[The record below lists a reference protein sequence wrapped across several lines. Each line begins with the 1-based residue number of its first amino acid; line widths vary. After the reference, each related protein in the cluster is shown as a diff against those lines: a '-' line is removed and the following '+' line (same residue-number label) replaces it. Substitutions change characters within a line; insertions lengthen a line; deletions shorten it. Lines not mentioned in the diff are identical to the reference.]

1 MRAPSSPSFSKSG
14 RALDSPSARSPQL
27 LSAGGGGGSGTGSGD
42 DRAPFSPKR
51 ECSASQWTNSRTAR
65 WLSQPPPASFPFSD
79 ATRDPHAPAPLRP
92 RRKGDGSQAV
102 CPAKGTSVS
111 DWLLERLKPESRGR
125 RAKFAPKGLLG
136 YPCCGHRARTPGFNR
151 PWSPGQRQT
160 PGRSW
165 RVFARRGERVPSR
178 APPEP
183 QRLPPQLPASCA
195 RPSGPE
201 VTSKHL
207 DRQLGAQEAPAQ
219 PRGPE
224 EGEKRGGRGY
234 QASVSSNSAGRA
246 LARPGAP
253 WLSLAAPAPALG
265 SQPAAPSGP
274 RLPWAPKRRR
284 AGAAGQDT
292 ALLAPGAAGAP
303 GRPQNRE
310 KWGGHPDPDTRNP
323 GQPVPGLQAP
333 ERLPDPDPGAQAGLS
348 QEQRGVRFIRNTEE
362 SAASAQLGTHA
373 PARPHAPR
381 RWPGRSPES

>member
-1 MRAPSSPSFSKSG
+1 M
-14 RALDSPSARSPQL
+14 
-27 LSAGGGGGSGTGSGD
+27 
-42 DRAPFSPKR
+42 
-51 ECSASQWTNSRTAR
+51 
-65 WLSQPPPASFPFSD
+65 
-79 ATRDPHAPAPLRP
+79 
-92 RRKGDGSQAV
+92 
-102 CPAKGTSVS
+102 
-111 DWLLERLKPESRGR
+111 
-125 RAKFAPKGLLG
+125 
-136 YPCCGHRARTPGFNR
+136 
-151 PWSPGQRQT
+151 
-160 PGRSW
+160 
-165 RVFARRGERVPSR
+165 PSR

-201 VTSKHL
+201 VTGKHL

-224 EGEKRGGRGY
+224 EGEKRGGVAIRIRFLLTPP
-234 QASVSSNSAGRA
+234 AELSPDLEP
-246 LARPGAP
+246 LAFP
-253 WLSLAAPAPALG
+253 AAPAPALG

-310 KWGGHPDPDTRNP
+310 KWGGRPDPDTRNP

-333 ERLPDPDPGAQAGLS
+333 ERRPDPDPGTPAGLS
-348 QEQRGVRFIRNTEE
+348 QEQRGVLFIRNTEE